1 MLKKIL
7 IGLLFLAT
15 IIGCKA
21 PKPQKPRYVDYQ
33 PFFNQLDKS
42 FEGNK
47 YAKNDLDTVVKI
59 LSNLRDE
66 VYPITTTISFTD
78 EFELSKGELLID
90 IELIN
95 EKPPLYDTFMVVKDF
110 LMSEELMNTL
120 FPLLIDTTL
129 EKSIPIDTL
138 KKIEPL
144 PEEKPFTPTK
154 ATMPTTNKQKKRAI
168 KGAN

>member
-21 PKPQKPRYVDYQ
+21 PQPQKPRYVEYQ

-47 YAKNDLDTVVKI
+47 YAKNELDTVVKI
-59 LSNLRDE
+59 LSNLRDQ

-120 FPLLIDTTL
+120 FPLLNDTTL
-129 EKSIPIDTL
+129 
-138 KKIEPL
+138 
-144 PEEKPFTPTK
+144 
-154 ATMPTTNKQKKRAI
+154 
-168 KGAN
+168 